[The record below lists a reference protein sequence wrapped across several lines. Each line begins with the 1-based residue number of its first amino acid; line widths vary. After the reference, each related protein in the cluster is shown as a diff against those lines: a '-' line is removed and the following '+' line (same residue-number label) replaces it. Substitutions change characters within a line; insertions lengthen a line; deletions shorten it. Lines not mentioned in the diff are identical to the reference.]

1 MDDNK
6 TLLKQLPTEYFDF
19 LFKKDLRQD
28 PRVSHL
34 MKEKYSFSVGKL
46 YREKLN
52 EYVELHHIL
61 PRFLGGSEH
70 TRNYAVLRPSDHLIA
85 HIILANAL
93 GGSHWRAAKKTAD
106 SIDNNYRNQDQKFVS
121 LVTKLYRDL
130 EYNSLN
136 YKNKSLLK
144 QIHIDAETETETE
157 TEAENKN
164 SFLKWL
170 FTGVMSSLVTVFY
183 LQS

>member
-1 MDDNK
+1 MIDK
-6 TLLKQLPTEYFDF
+6 ESLLKNLPDEYFEF
-19 LFKKDLRQD
+19 LYKADMRRD

-34 MKEKYSFSVGKL
+34 MKEKYSLSIGKL
-46 YREKLN
+46 YRKKLN

-144 QIHIDAETETETE
+144 QIHIDTETETE
-157 TEAENKN
+157 VENKN

-183 LQS
+183 LQL

>member
-130 EYNSLN
+130 EHNSLN
-136 YKNKSLLK
+136 YKNKSLLR
-144 QIHIDAETETETE
+144 QIHIDTETE
-157 TEAENKN
+157 NKIH
-164 SFLKWL
+164 F
-170 FTGVMSSLVTVFY
+170 
-183 LQS
+183 

>member
-1 MDDNK
+1 MNDK
-6 TLLKQLPTEYFDF
+6 ESLLKKMPDEYYEF
-19 LFKKDLRQD
+19 LYKTDMRRD
-28 PRVSHL
+28 PRVLHL
-34 MKEKYSFSVGKL
+34 MKEKYSLSVGKS
-46 YREKLN
+46 YRSILN

-61 PRFLGGSEH
+61 PRFLGSNEY
-70 TRNYAVLRPSDHLIA
+70 TRNYAVLRPSDHLVA

-93 GGSHWRAAKKTAD
+93 GGAHWRAAKKTAD
-106 SIDNNYRNQDQKFVS
+106 SVDNNFRNQDQKFVF
-121 LVTKLYRDL
+121 LVKKFYRDL
-130 EYNSLN
+130 EYNSVN

-144 QIHIDAETETETE
+144 QIHIDTETEV
-157 TEAENKN
+157 ENKN

>member
-1 MDDNK
+1 MNDK
-6 TLLKQLPTEYFDF
+6 ESLLKKLPDEYYEF
-19 LFKKDLRQD
+19 LYKTDMRRD
-28 PRVSHL
+28 PRVLHL
-34 MKEKYSFSVGKL
+34 MKEKYSLSVGKS
-46 YREKLN
+46 YRSILN

-61 PRFLGGSEH
+61 PRFLGSNEY
-70 TRNYAVLRPSDHLIA
+70 TRNYAVLRPSDHLVA

-93 GGSHWRAAKKTAD
+93 GGAHWRAAKKTAD
-106 SIDNNYRNQDQKFVS
+106 SVDNNFRNQDQKFVF
-121 LVTKLYRDL
+121 LVNKFYRDL
-130 EYNSLN
+130 EYNSVN

-144 QIHIDAETETETE
+144 QIHIDTETEV
-157 TEAENKN
+157 ENKN

>member
-1 MDDNK
+1 MIDK
-6 TLLKQLPTEYFDF
+6 ESLLKNLPDEYFEF
-19 LFKKDLRQD
+19 LYKADMRRD

-34 MKEKYSFSVGKL
+34 MKEKYSLSIGKL
-46 YREKLN
+46 YRKKLN

-157 TEAENKN
+157 VENKN

>member
-6 TLLKQLPTEYFDF
+6 TLLNQLPTEYFDF

-93 GGSHWRAAKKTAD
+93 GESHWRAAKKTAD

-136 YKNKSLLK
+136 YKNKSLLR
-144 QIHIDAETETETE
+144 QIHIDTETEV
-157 TEAENKN
+157 ENKN

-170 FTGVMSSLVTVFY
+170 LTGVMSSLVTVFY

>member
-85 HIILANAL
+85 HIILANAH

-157 TEAENKN
+157 VENKN

-183 LQS
+183 LQL